1 MPAKKKNK
9 KRKSFPVKIVL
20 LFAGAIIVG
29 TVLLFT
35 GIFDENS
42 RKGSA
47 VKNITS
53 RETPLRHDADI
64 RIIGADSSIVAT
76 FRVEIAE
83 TEQARMKGLMYRS
96 IMPFDQGL
104 FFIFERDEP
113 RSFWMKNTYIP
124 LDVIFINKKM
134 EIVRIRKDTRP
145 RTLDAIRSDHPAK
158 YVLEVNSGMTDRYGI
173 SEGQRVILERGEKN
187 GN

>member
-1 MPAKKKNK
+1 MSAKKKNK
-9 KRKSFPVKIVL
+9 TRKSFPVKIVL
-20 LFAGAIIVG
+20 LFAGAVIIG
-29 TVLLFT
+29 TVLLFS
-35 GIFDENS
+35 GIFNDNN

-64 RIIGADSSIVAT
+64 RIIDVDSSVLAT
-76 FRVEIAE
+76 FKVEIAE
-83 TEQARMKGLMYRS
+83 TVQARMKGLMYRS
-96 IMPFDQGL
+96 IMPFDQGM
-104 FFIFERDEP
+104 FFIFEKDEP
-113 RSFWMKNTYIP
+113 RSFWMENTYIP
-124 LDVIFINKKM
+124 LDVIFINQKM

-145 RTLDAIRSDHPAK
+145 RTRDAIRSDHPAK

-173 SEGQRVILERGEKN
+173 SEGQRVILERVEKN